1 MYTLVLK
8 HCSWMGTPGTYVYVG
23 TYGSHT
29 TWSFLVEEMLMLMQ
43 YCNVLCTG

>member
-23 TYGSHT
+23 TYHVV
-29 TWSFLVEEMLMLMQ
+29 FLGGRNA
-43 YCNVLCTG
+43 YADAVL